1 MNNTT
6 ATRVIFRI
14 TRLRAGN
21 VHVMF
26 TDESSATTRKGAQV
40 NYKIENSEYQ
50 HTPLLVTFSPDGEIV
65 DVTKVEKA

>member
-1 MNNTT
+1 
-6 ATRVIFRI
+6 
-14 TRLRAGN
+14 
-21 VHVMF
+21 MF